1 MTGEVSL
8 RHRDSRSLHA
18 WLREF
23 FLHFFYPHGR
33 LVLLGAA
40 DTIRIP
46 MKIWLIAAISAD
58 GKIAERKEQSSLDW
72 TSAEDTQF
80 FVQKTKEAGVVIMG
94 STTFMTIGKGLKD
107 RRVIVLTSRPDA
119 VQPID
124 GVEFT
129 NESPKDLM
137 KRLAAEGVE
146 TVVLGGGASVYS
158 QFLDAGMVDDVFLTL
173 EPFLFGNGVPLGEK
187 FARVNLELV
196 ETRALNARSVLL
208 HYRVQR
214 SFMKPVAER
223 TVDWQ
228 YHNLLKK
235 ILEEGVDVKPIQ
247 GEGSRMILG
256 AQMHFDLTNGFPM
269 ITERDLSGRFM
280 TGALGEHVAF
290 LHGART
296 QDELKAFGCAWWKKW
311 VTKERCDIF
320 GLPEGDL
327 GPGSYGPAWAA
338 FPTAEGEPFN
348 QIEHVVKQI
357 KERPNLRTH
366 IISPWIPQYT
376 LQHSGIPPRKVVVAP
391 CHGYLHIL
399 VFPETK
405 QLSVHHFQRSGDIP
419 VGVVFNMIQYAAF
432 TMMIAQVTGYTPKE
446 LVYTISDAHIY
457 ESQFEHVKQILER
470 EPKVFP
476 TMYMDSTVN
485 DLLDF
490 RPEHFTVADYTPHD
504 AMVIP
509 TPV

>member
-1 MTGEVSL
+1 
-8 RHRDSRSLHA
+8 
-18 WLREF
+18 
-23 FLHFFYPHGR
+23 
-33 LVLLGAA
+33 
-40 DTIRIP
+40 
-46 MKIWLIAAISAD
+46 MKVFLIAAMSAD
-58 GKIAERKEQSSLDW
+58 GKIAECESQSSLDW

-80 FVQKTKEAGVVIMG
+80 FVEKTKEIGTVVMG
-94 STTFMTIGKGLKD
+94 RKTFATIGKPLKD
-107 RRVIVLTSRPDA
+107 RRLIVMTANPDSRA
-119 VQPID
+119 AEE

-129 NESPKDLM
+129 SNDPATLVQ
-137 KRLAAEGVE
+137 RLQAEGCEQIVIA
-146 TVVLGGGASVYS
+146 GGASVYG
-158 QFLDAGMVDDVFLTL
+158 QFLSAGLVDEVFLTV
-173 EPFLFGNGVPLGEK
+173 EPVLFGRGVPLATDVG
-187 FARVNLELV
+187 RVNLEFVDVRQLNS
-196 ETRALNARSVLL
+196 RAIVL
-208 HYRVQR
+208 HYRAQR
-214 SFMKPVAER
+214 TFMKPVAQR
-223 TVDWQ
+223 SPDYQ
-228 YHNLLKK
+228 YRNLLKK
-235 ILEEGVDVKPIQ
+235 IMEEGVDVKPIQ

-256 AQMHFDLTNGFPM
+256 AQMHFSLENGFPM

-280 TGALGEHVAF
+280 VGALGEHFAF

-296 QDELKAFGCAWWKKW
+296 QDELKAFGCAWWKRW

-327 GPGSYGPAWAA
+327 GPGSYGPAWTA
-338 FPTAEGEPFN
+338 FPTAEGAPFN

-376 LQHSGIPPRKVVVAP
+376 IQHAELPPRKVVVAP
-391 CHGYLHIL
+391 CHGYLHVL

-432 TMMIAQVTGYTPKE
+432 TMMLAQVTGYTPKE

-457 ESQFEHVKQILER
+457 ESQFEHVNQLLAR
-470 EPKVFP
+470 EPRLFP
-476 TMYMDSTVN
+476 TMMLDSNVK

-490 RPEHFTVADYTPHD
+490 RPDHFTLTDYDPHE